1 MDIASVSGGELCGR
15 IVFYRLIRG
24 ENCADVSYFIVILG
38 GRIVRTYRILS
49 SYWLVP
55 KFVLLMY
62 VVTITDGYR
71 HERSQYRLSDTLN
84 SAC

>member
-1 MDIASVSGGELCGR
+1 MAFRLVVER
-15 IVFYRLIRG
+15 YRFEWILLQSRE
-24 ENCADVSYFIVILG
+24 ENCADVSYFIVLLG
-38 GRIVRTYRILS
+38 GRNVRTYRILS

-55 KFVLLMY
+55 KIVLLMY